1 MTNYIY
7 AYYQK
12 ITDGSIVVGKWVR
25 MAYERIIEMLE
36 TKESY
41 FDAKEANA
49 AIDWMEAHTFH
60 TEGHLAPGNLKF
72 ELWQKAFISCL
83 FGVYN
88 TESKKRQ
95 FREIVLIVA
104 RKNGK
109 SLLASAIGK
118 YVMYVDGGYGARV
131 YCLAPKLEQ
140 ADIIYNNVWQ
150 MIQLDPEWQ
159 KLKEEIQASK
169 DAHNMKTLD
178 DSLLARHRQSD
189 LCIPGTNST
198 VKKIAFSAKKS
209 DGFNP
214 SLTICDEVASWE
226 GDKGLKQ
233 YEVMKSAMGAREMG
247 EKPALLLSC
256 STAGYV
262 SDGIYDE
269 LVKRSTHFL
278 KGDSKETRLLPMLYM
293 IDDVTKWNDINEL
306 AKSNPN
312 LGTSVSVSYL
322 IEEIAIAEGSLSK
335 KREFIC
341 KYCNLKQNSSSA
353 WLAAEQVAK
362 CCGEHFGPED
372 LMHNYAVLGVDLSQA
387 RDLTACVCVVENHG
401 ELYVLAHFWLP
412 AEKIQ
417 EATMRDGVPYEIYIQ
432 RGLLSPSGENF
443 VDYHDCYNWIVNL
456 VQRYEILPLKIGYDR
471 YSADYLTQDL
481 KTAGFHCDD
490 VYQGDNLYG
499 VMQETQGIIED
510 GKLHI
515 GDNDLLKMHF
525 LDSAVKMNN
534 ERGRGRLVKVNNSR
548 HIDGMAALL
557 DAMTVRQKWAAEI
570 GEQLKNE
577 RG

>member
-1 MTNYIY
+1 MNQTLNEQLLDFIHRSPSMFHAIASIRAELDAAGYMPLLETEAWHIKPDGK
-7 AYYQK
+7 YYTVRNGSSLIAFQVGRDTQNCSFRIAAAHSDSPVYK
-12 ITDGSIVVGKWVR
+12 IKAAPELKGP
-25 MAYERIIEMLE
+25 EEMLRLNVEAYGGMIDSTWLDRPLSVAGRVLVRNGDAVE
-36 TKESY
+36 TR
-41 FDAKEANA
+41 
-49 AIDWMEAHTFH
+49 
-60 TEGHLAPGNLKF
+60 
-72 ELWQKAFISCL
+72 L
-83 FGVYN
+83 FCTDRDV
-88 TESKKRQ
+88 
-95 FREIVLIVA
+95 VLIP
-104 RKNGK
+104 N
-109 SLLASAIGK
+109 LAIHFNRDVNK
-118 YVMYVDGGYGARV
+118 GYAF
-131 YCLAPKLEQ
+131 
-140 ADIIYNNVWQ
+140 N
-150 MIQLDPEWQ
+150 
-159 KLKEEIQASK
+159 
-169 DAHNMKTLD
+169 
-178 DSLLARHRQSD
+178 RQTD

-226 GDKGLKQ
+226 GDKGLRQ
-233 YEVMKSAMGAREMG
+233 YEVMKSAMGARDMSP
-247 EKPALLLSC
+247 KPGILLSC

-278 KGDSKETRLLPMLYM
+278 QGDSKERRLLPLLYM
-293 IDDVTKWNDINEL
+293 IDDVQKWNDINEL
-306 AKSNPN
+306 QKSNPN
-312 LGTSVSVSYL
+312 LGVSVSVDYL
-322 IEEIAIAEGSLSK
+322 LEEIAIAEGSLSK

-341 KYCNLKQNSSSA
+341 KYANLKQSSSA
-353 WLAAEQVAK
+353 AWLSSEDVAK
-362 CCGEHFGPED
+362 CCGEHFDAED
-372 LMHNYAVLGVDLSQA
+372 LAHNYAVVGVDLSQS
-387 RDLTACVCVVENHG
+387 RDLTACVCVVEKSG

-412 AEKIQ
+412 AEKMQ
-417 EATMRDGVPYEIYIQ
+417 EAIQRDGVPYDLYMQ
-432 RGLLSPSGENF
+432 RGLISPSGENF
-443 VDYHDCYNWIVNL
+443 VDYHDCFNWITNL
-456 VQRYEILPLKIGYDR
+456 VQRYEILPLKVGYDR

-481 KTAGFHCDD
+481 KNNGFQCDD
-490 VYQGDNLYG
+490 VFQGDNLYG

-570 GEQLKNE
+570 GEQLRNE